1 MPAASVSKMGTMTGL
16 NWRDAAEAAS
26 GRLSA
31 GSPSD
36 PFGPVD
42 IDSRA
47 ARPGS
52 VFVALKGERFDAHDF
67 LDGRLAA
74 LCSGWVVRRGARLP
88 EARPARVLEVDD
100 TQAALGAVAAAWRR
114 RFDGPVVGVTGSNGK
129 TTVKQMLR
137 AVLGTRGPVCATEG
151 NFNNEIGLPLT
162 VLGLRAEHR
171 HAVIEMGAS
180 KRGDIAH
187 LCAIAAPTAG
197 LLTNIQPAHL
207 QFFGDIETVFKTK
220 SELVEALP
228 AGAPVALCADD
239 ERLTR
244 LVPGLGRRAWTF
256 GLSESARVRVLPGGA
271 PRLLLEG
278 REMLLGPA
286 FAGSVHRLNAAAAA
300 AMGLA
305 LGLGDDEVLQGLSR
319 YTPAP
324 LRFAERRHAGGARFV
339 LDAYNANP
347 GSMRAG
353 LATFLETSPEERRY
367 AVLGDMRELG
377 KDSARL
383 HAELGAWLAG
393 LPLSGAFLAGPEAA
407 PAAEALRAAKPSFPV
422 EYRADPAALA
432 PALKPLLAP
441 GTAFYFKASR
451 AVRLEAL
458 AETL

>member
-1 MPAASVSKMGTMTGL
+1 MTGTGL
-16 NWRDAAEAAS
+16 NWGDAAAAAS
-26 GRLSA
+26 GRLLSGA
-31 GSPSD
+31 PTAA
-36 PFGPVD
+36 FGPVG

-52 VFVALKGERFDAHDF
+52 VFFALRGERFDAHAF
-67 LDGRLAA
+67 LDARLAA
-74 LCSGWVVRRGARLP
+74 LCSGWVVRRGVRLP
-88 EARPARVLEVDD
+88 DARPALVLEVEDP
-100 TQAALGAVAAAWRR
+100 QAALAAVAGAWRR
-114 RFDGPVVGVTGSNGK
+114 RFTLPVVGVTGSNGK

-137 AVLGTRGPVCATEG
+137 SVLEARGPVCATEG
-151 NFNNEIGLPLT
+151 NLNNEIGLPLT
-162 VLGLRAEHR
+162 VLGLSSEHR

-187 LCAIAAPTAG
+187 LCSVAAPTAAV
-197 LLTNIQPAHL
+197 LTNVQPAHL
-207 QFFGDIETVFKTK
+207 EFFGDIEAVFHTK

-228 AGAPVALCADD
+228 PGAPVALCADD
-239 ERLTR
+239 ERLSR
-244 LVPGLGRRAWTF
+244 LVPGLGDRAWTF
-256 GLSESARVRVLPGGA
+256 GLAAASRVRVLPGPT
-271 PRLLLEG
+271 PRLSLEG
-278 REMLLGPA
+278 RDAVLPAA

-305 LGLGDDEVLQGLSR
+305 LGLGDDEVCAGLAR

-324 LRFAERRHAGGARFV
+324 LRFAERRHASGARFV

-353 LATFLETSPEERRY
+353 LSTFLETSGEAQRC

-393 LPLSGAFLAGPEAA
+393 LPLAAVFLTGPESA
-407 PAAEALRAAKPSFPV
+407 PAAEALRAAQPAFPV
-422 EYRADPAALA
+422 AYEADPAALSA
-432 PALKPLLAP
+432 ALKARLKP
-441 GTAFYFKASR
+441 GVAVYFKASR

-458 AETL
+458 ADSL